1 MRAYNKTG
9 PLSVHVLSSAIGGE
23 QATPI
28 VSRADVTERGCV
40 VLFCTD
46 GLTKH
51 VLADIASV
59 DDLASCSPAEP
70 SVLER
75 GSNQAL
81 VNLFEVDGST
91 GCICLLTERT
101 DNKSPLHFRSRCPS
115 GGSHVRA
122 EEFVPIAC

>member
-1 MRAYNKTG
+1 MRYGITFDQHGAPFPQRVPDAKFIEDVG
-9 PLSVHVLSSAIGGE
+9 VVHGDIADHQIGFDYEGE
-23 QATPI
+23 
-28 VSRADVTERGCV
+28 
-40 VLFCTD
+40 
-46 GLTKH
+46 H